1 LSIYKLQEKC
11 FMTLSRGRNA
21 GGYVL
26 IFFVT
31 FAHNRGQLM
40 NKSLSSAGS
49 LGNNHCI
56 EVGRTSGAA

>member
-1 LSIYKLQEKC
+1 
-11 FMTLSRGRNA
+11 MTLSRGRNA

-40 NKSLSSAGS
+40 DKSLSSAGS